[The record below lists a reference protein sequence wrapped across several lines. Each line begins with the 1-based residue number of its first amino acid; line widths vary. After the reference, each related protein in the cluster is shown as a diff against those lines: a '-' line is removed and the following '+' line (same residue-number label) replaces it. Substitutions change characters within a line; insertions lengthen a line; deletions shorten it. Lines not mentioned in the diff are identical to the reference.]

1 MAKVLRAVA
10 FAASLTPSF
19 SYYLVANCVPGSIV
33 ASLNQTQ
40 GRVGLYTKALQTIL
54 PSTYGDLK
62 LLAKGTNCM
71 SAASAVNSNS
81 IILGGVLDNYKMENV
96 GLFEALTLAN
106 VTEDY
111 LYVFET
117 KGFVPMQS
125 IADCVPGDV
134 VASLNQTK
142 GFIVLYT
149 KALQQILPGI
159 FGDLKFLGVAPNAS
173 ACNSVQNMI
182 NTGRSDNATYLSQLK
197 NGTLGLKEVAAWDFL
212 KKGDGN
218 FTYMYVFDNVMWNK
232 TTEWWV

>member
-1 MAKVLRAVA
+1 MAKLLRAA
-10 FAASLTPSF
+10 TFAALLQPSF

-33 ASLNQTQ
+33 ASLNQTK
-40 GRVGLYTKALQTIL
+40 GFVGLYTKALQTIL
-54 PSTYGDLK
+54 PSTYGDMK
-62 LLAKGTNCM
+62 LLAKGSDCM
-71 SAASAVNSNS
+71 AAASAVNSNKVL
-81 IILGGVLDNYKMENV
+81 LGNVLDKYKMKNV
-96 GLFEALTLAN
+96 GLFEALSEAS